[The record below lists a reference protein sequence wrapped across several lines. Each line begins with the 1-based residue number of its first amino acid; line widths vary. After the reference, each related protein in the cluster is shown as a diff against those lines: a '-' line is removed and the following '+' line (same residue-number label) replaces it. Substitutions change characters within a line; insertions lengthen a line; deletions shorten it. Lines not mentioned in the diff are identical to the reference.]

1 MVMGHIYP
9 GKAVMMKT
17 MAKLVSIGAFLVLA
31 DCYGQPKQLAAK
43 DSRRDGMNTVVTS
56 ATIDGVPEAVF
67 DLVTTARFWPQW
79 HPATRAVG
87 GVTER
92 PFRLGDRIYEAG
104 RIGEQSFQTSWR
116 VIDHVYPTRVVLQ
129 SETSTTRI
137 TYTFSARDGGTVFS
151 RELAYPLENFAA
163 VTAAPGGAEA
173 LMRSQ
178 SEQAVKQLKAMVEK
192 ILREETTGIR

>member
-1 MVMGHIYP
+1 MQV
-9 GKAVMMKT
+9 KLVMMNT
-17 MAKLVSIGAFLVLA
+17 FARFLFTGALLVLA
-31 DCYGQPKQLAAK
+31 GCYGQPKQLTAK
-43 DSRRDGMNTVVTS
+43 DSQRDGMTTVVTTV
-56 ATIDGVPEAVF
+56 TIEGAPEAVF

-104 RIGEQSFQTSWR
+104 RIGEQAFQTSWKVVEHAR
-116 VIDHVYPTRVVLQ
+116 PSRIVLQ
-129 SETSTTRI
+129 SETSPTRI
-137 TYTFSARDGGTVFS
+137 AYSFQPRDGGTVFT
-151 RELAYPLENFAA
+151 RELAYKVGNFAA
-163 VTAAPGGAEA
+163 VAAVPGGAEA

-192 ILREETTGIR
+192 ILREEATGIR